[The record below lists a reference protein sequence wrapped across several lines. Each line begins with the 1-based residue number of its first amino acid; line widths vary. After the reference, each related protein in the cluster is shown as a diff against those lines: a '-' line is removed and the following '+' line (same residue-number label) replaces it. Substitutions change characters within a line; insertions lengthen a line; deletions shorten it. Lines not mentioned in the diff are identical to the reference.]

1 MQAVDSKY
9 EFRQAMMLRT
19 KQFALRIIRLVQSLP
34 KTQEANVIGKQLLR
48 SGTSVAAN
56 YRAACRARSV
66 AEFKS
71 KISIVVEEADEC
83 LFWMELL
90 MESEIVKSSLLE
102 NLYHES
108 EEILKIV
115 AVARKNAQT

>member
-9 EFRQAMMLRT
+9 EFRQAMMQRT

-56 YRAACRARSV
+56 YRAACRARSI

>member
-1 MQAVDSKY
+1 
-9 EFRQAMMLRT
+9 MMLRT